1 MTNSLRCD
9 VVPEEAAA
17 TVTSQRTHLQEEWI
31 VLDSSSQFDGLER
44 MFVIGV
50 GLDQPVS
57 QTGSCSKVYNPDP
70 NDYSPSIRF
79 VQWWCMCTD
88 ELV

>member
-1 MTNSLRCD
+1 MQSATRLMRALL
-9 VVPEEAAA
+9 PEEAAA
-17 TVTSQRTHLQEEWI
+17 TVTSERTNRQEEWI

-57 QTGSCSKVYNPDP
+57 ETGSCSKVP
-70 NDYSPSIRF
+70 
-79 VQWWCMCTD
+79 
-88 ELV
+88 